1 MIVCGDDRPNLMGP
15 LLSSLAR
22 QHINCNDWV
31 AAYIW
36 RLSDAWLQ
44 PRRQDDI
51 LASHGDVLMNTQPA
65 GDITQLLSSIS
76 KGDSAAATQLLDI
89 VYSELHRLAGRYMSR
104 ERVDHSLQT
113 TGLVHEAYIRLF
125 GTNNL
130 PSLNDR
136 GHFFA
141 VAANQMRRI
150 LVDHARQNCA
160 NKRRGIS
167 IPIDEAYH
175 ISSGRDEDV
184 IAVDDAL
191 KELAEIDSEG
201 SKVVELRFFGGY
213 TDKETAEILG
223 KNLARVRRDWEFARS
238 WLYARLDNT

>member
-1 MIVCGDDRPNLMGP
+1 MSAEPGAN
-15 LLSSLAR
+15 
-22 QHINCNDWV
+22 
-31 AAYIW
+31 
-36 RLSDAWLQ
+36 
-44 PRRQDDI
+44 
-51 LASHGDVLMNTQPA
+51 
-65 GDITQLLSSIS
+65 ITQLLSSIG
-76 KGDSAAATQLLDI
+76 KGDSVAASQLLDI
-89 VYSELHRLAGRYMSR
+89 VYGELHRLAARYMSR

-113 TGLVHEAYIRLF
+113 TGLVHEAYLRLF
-125 GTNNL
+125 GTNN
-130 PSLNDR
+130 PPTLNDR

-160 NKRRGIS
+160 HKRKGIS

-175 ISSGRDEDV
+175 ISSGRDEDL
-184 IAVDDAL
+184 IAIDDAL
-191 KELAEIDSEG
+191 KELAEVDPDG
-201 SKVVELRFFGGY
+201 CKVVELRFFGGY

>member
-1 MIVCGDDRPNLMGP
+1 MEP
-15 LLSSLAR
+15 
-22 QHINCNDWV
+22 Q
-31 AAYIW
+31 AA
-36 RLSDAWLQ
+36 
-44 PRRQDDI
+44 P
-51 LASHGDVLMNTQPA
+51 
-65 GDITQLLSSIS
+65 DITQLLSLVG
-76 KGDSAAATQLLDI
+76 KGDSVAASQLLDI
-89 VYSELHRLAGRYMSR
+89 VYSELHRLAARYMSR

-113 TGLVHEAYIRLF
+113 TGLVHEAYLRLF
-125 GTNNL
+125 GTNN
-130 PSLNDR
+130 PPTLNDR

-160 NKRRGIS
+160 RKRKGIS

-175 ISSGRDEDV
+175 VSSGRDEDL
-184 IAVDDAL
+184 IAIDDAL
-191 KELAEIDSEG
+191 KELAEVDPAG
-201 SKVVELRFFGGY
+201 CQVVELRFFGGY